1 MALHLLFLHSW
12 FQIISNLL
20 NSQLTV
26 ISKKKIAFII
36 FFVVLC
42 YIISPWFFEKKL
54 LFTEL
59 ISAIGIFILLYKQFP
74 IIKTPIYLY
83 IVILILWGIVHG
95 ITSLL
100 RMDSFYYYLR
110 NTVIV
115 SSMFSFFIGFYCL
128 KYLEEFI
135 IKIRNLLRY
144 YVSFFLFMPV
154 SYLFFERYGM
164 ATVFPSLFKNG
175 KRLTTLTFLIILN
188 FIYAVTYTSSTSFVL
203 GIFYIFI
210 LFTPGYKFFKQTVVV
225 ALVIFS
231 FFFIVVQENL
241 SLIKPGFSFYD
252 EYPIKNV
259 MSSNA
264 ILGLDPNNT
273 WRLILWKQL
282 IVDQFPNN
290 LFGLG
295 FGTPALTYYPV
306 ADFSKLSS
314 LPYVLGAHNS
324 YIYLFSRLGI
334 IYLLLVIP
342 IYSRVFREYFYFKNY
357 YKQNNSILLFYS
369 FFAISI
375 ISLFNPTL
383 ETPIFASSYWL
394 LLGFVT
400 RSIYNRQGSFN
411 NSIQSENIIH
421 T

>member
-1 MALHLLFLHSW
+1 M
-12 FQIISNLL
+12 
-20 NSQLTV
+20 
-26 ISKKKIAFII
+26 ISKRKIAFII
-36 FFVVLC
+36 FFVALC

-54 LFTEL
+54 FFNEF
-59 ISAIGIFILLYKQFP
+59 ISAIGICILLYKQVP

-83 IVILILWGIVHG
+83 IVLLILWGIVHC

-115 SSMFSFFIGFYCL
+115 YSMFSFFIGFYSL
-128 KYLEEFI
+128 KYLEDFI
-135 IKIRNLLRY
+135 KKIRSLLRY
-144 YVSFFLFMPV
+144 YVGVFLFIPV

-175 KRLTTLTFLIILN
+175 KRLTTLTLLIILN
-188 FIYAVTYTSSTSFVL
+188 FIYAITYRSSTSFVL

-210 LFTPGYKFFKQTVVV
+210 LFSPGYRFFKQTII
-225 ALVIFS
+225 AAILIFS
-231 FFFIVVQENL
+231 LFFISVQENL
-241 SLIKPGFSFYD
+241 SLIEPGFSFYD
-252 EYPIKNV
+252 EYSIKNV

-295 FGTPALTYYPV
+295 FGTPAMAYFPV
-306 ADFSKLSS
+306 AEFSKLAS

-324 YIYLFSRLGI
+324 YVYLFSRLGI
-334 IYLLLVIP
+334 IYLLLIIP
-342 IYSRVFREYFYFKNY
+342 IYSRVFREYFYFKNH

-400 RSIYNRQGSFN
+400 RSIYNRRSLSN
-411 NSIQSENIIH
+411 NSIQSENIIYS
-421 T
+421 